1 MLLGIFIGVVI
12 GSLATTIMLSMCQS
26 SKIRDLLKYYDYTVN
41 LYATGEV
48 SEITKDDLKRLKLF
62 RLSKLQVI

>member
-1 MLLGIFIGVVI
+1 MLLGIFIGLFVGVLV
-12 GSLATTIMLSMCQS
+12 GFIMVGLCKNAQIEDL
-26 SKIRDLLKYYDYTVN
+26 IRYHDYTTN

-48 SEITKDDLKRLKLF
+48 SEITEDDLKRLKLF